1 MRLALVVERY
11 LSFKRSLGMGFE
23 TAGAHLHSF
32 SRAMGDIDIRRVQ
45 PDRVAVFLLS
55 KGRVTSAWHYKHIIL
70 NGFYRFAVSRGHV
83 TQCPLPTMIPKKP
96 EAMLPYIYTTKEL
109 QALLDE
115 TPCLSGPRSPD
126 CGRVFRVLLLTLYGA
141 GLRIGEALKLTL
153 TDVDLDKGLLL
164 VRDGKF
170 HKTRLVPIGPRLIAT
185 LKAHIE
191 KGKGRGP
198 AIFPSSLGTA
208 MGTGCA
214 EQLFSRLRREAGVRR
229 EPQAR
234 YQPRLHDIRHTA
246 AVHRLLAWY
255 RRGKD
260 VQHLLPKLSVY
271 LGHAHISGTQ
281 RYLTMTP
288 DLLKQANRRF
298 ERYALSE
305 VRHD

>member
-11 LSFKRSLGMGFE
+11 LSFKRSLGMRFE
-23 TAGAHLHSF
+23 NERGHLHSF
-32 SRAMGDIDIRRVQ
+32 CRAMGDIDIRRVRA
-45 PDRVAVFLLS
+45 DRVAAFLLS
-55 KGRVTSAWHYKHIIL
+55 KGRVTSAWHYKHVVL
-70 NGFYRFAVSRGHV
+70 NGFYRFALSRGHAAR
-83 TQCPLPTMIPKKP
+83 CPLPTIIPKRP
-96 EAMLPYIYTTKEL
+96 EVMAPYIYTTKEL
-109 QALLDE
+109 QALLDA
-115 TPCLSGPRSPD
+115 TPSLRGPRSPS

-153 TDVDLDKGLLL
+153 ADVDLDKGLLL

-170 HKTRLVPIGPRLIAT
+170 HKTRLVPIGPCLADA
-185 LKAHIE
+185 LKEHIE
-191 KGKGRGP
+191 KGDSRGS
-198 AIFPSSLGTA
+198 ALFPSSLGTA
-208 MGTGCA
+208 MGTGRA
-214 EQLFSRLRREAGVRR
+214 EHLFSLLRREVGIRR

-234 YQPRLHDIRHTA
+234 FQPRLHDIRHTA

-281 RYLTMTP
+281 RYLKMTP
-288 DLLKQANRRF
+288 ELLKQANRRF
-298 ERYALSE
+298 ERYTLSE

>member
-1 MRLALVVERY
+1 MRLARVVERY
-11 LSFKRSLGMGFE
+11 LSFKRSLGMRFE
-23 TAGAHLHSF
+23 SEGYQLRSF
-32 SRAMGDIDIRRVQ
+32 CRAMGDIDIRCVR
-45 PDRVAVFLLS
+45 PDRVVAFLPS
-55 KGRVTSAWHYKHIIL
+55 NGRVTRAWHYKHVIL

-83 TQCPLPTMIPKKP
+83 AQCPLPTMIPKKP
-96 EAMLPYIYTTKEL
+96 ESMQPYIYTTKEL
-109 QALLDE
+109 QALLDA
-115 TPCLSGPRSPD
+115 TPCLCGPRTPS
-126 CGRVFRVLLLTLYGA
+126 CGRIFRVLLLTLYGA

-153 TDVDLDKGLLL
+153 ADVDLEKGLLHM
-164 VRDGKF
+164 RDGKF
-170 HKTRLVPIGPRLIAT
+170 HKTRLVPIGPRLVAV
-185 LKAHIE
+185 LKEHIE
-191 KGKGRGP
+191 KGDIRGS
-198 AIFPSSLGTA
+198 ALFPSSLGAA

-214 EQLFSRLRREAGVRR
+214 EQLFSRLRRAAGVQR

-255 RRGKD
+255 QRGKD